1 MLDSVAGSPT
11 TKEYRVPESRGR
23 SPFLAV
29 TPAWADF
36 GEIFQ
41 GWDWEPVNIEQPTRT
56 TRRLLNLKDELS
68 LNIEL
73 LLAGA

>member
-1 MLDSVAGSPT
+1 MYQSRT
-11 TKEYRVPESRGR
+11 PES
-23 SPFLAV
+23 V
-29 TPAWADF
+29 F
-36 GEIFQ
+36 GGDARLGGLRRDFQ